1 MSEQPNH
8 LSVPD
13 DVNQLFVT
21 IENANK
27 KCVWTVDQYTFED
40 IDIEYEEGYRWGL
53 IDYVMTQEQYNE
65 FLDLFPNRDP
75 LLNEDTHNMFDFP
88 GDADSP
94 ELNDGCWDGIDASF
108 ITEDQE
114 DRFYEEKWNIDSEQ
128 TDYFITGPIKVT
140 VDYPWK

>member
-27 KCVWTVDQYTFED
+27 KCVWTVDQYTFE
-40 IDIEYEEGYRWGL
+40 
-53 IDYVMTQEQYNE
+53 EQYNE

-128 TDYFITGPIKVT
+128 TDYFITGPIRVT